1 MNKILLV
8 LAMSLFVAATSSGQN
23 LFFIG
28 EKSYPC
34 TETFELQSNS
44 DFGSNDLDVLIA
56 KDGTKGL
63 FVVSTRTMTGV
74 LIRGKLIIY
83 LDDGTVI
90 SCIDRGKYD
99 YVDNVATTVYYLT
112 ADELTK
118 MKNSNINTVR
128 YALKCGD
135 CLSTQEGNFSASNK
149 ASGYGLYGS
158 SEKTDVPNLIKE
170 LFD

>member
-1 MNKILLV
+1 
-8 LAMSLFVAATSSGQN
+8 
-23 LFFIG
+23 
-28 EKSYPC
+28 
-34 TETFELQSNS
+34 
-44 DFGSNDLDVLIA
+44 
-56 KDGTKGL
+56 
-63 FVVSTRTMTGV
+63 MTGI

-99 YVDNVATTVYYLT
+99 YVDNVTTTVYYLT
-112 ADELTK
+112 ADELSK

-128 YALKCGD
+128 YALKCGN
-135 CLSTQEGNFSASNK
+135 CSMSSEEGNFSASNK

-158 SEKTDVPNLIKE
+158 SEKTNVPSLIKN